1 MVRKQ
6 QVKKPLTLKEQ
17 QRAQLQN
24 RTQPQKYTQKKNSL
38 NARNFYK
45 KENAISATSALD
57 DATSALDDATTALNT
72 AASQGATLVTTTSNL
87 KTLPPLMLI
96 PHVRIANLCLSARDA
111 YHDAH
116 TSGSIQENDLFIIV
130 QKLMF
135 GATWAQTCHAT
146 FSRLDPTD
154 NGNGTWLSP
163 PENDIFWQTVR
174 NIKTLEKNTHYSIV
188 PRFLMKLEPYNF
200 DACIRAVTPNAHAD
214 PDPDPDPDSDTS
226 RVIFDFI
233 VDNAN
238 LRSPSSKPP
247 RRVST
252 TTNRRVTISE
262 IYDRAGR
269 SYTRE
274 RLTKLKEWWVDSVD
288 GADTNTYPDISI
300 PLAYVGE
307 ITIPGSVLSISL
319 FQRDVMPDFDTVMLH
334 HKSQA
339 TRDREPSSLV
349 QAALLFRFYI
359 PGVTV
364 DGVPGVVNSG
374 TDPQPIYTYNTYVF
388 IHSNGSVTYS
398 REDNA
403 NYPDNTEKNT
413 FYTSSRTLTLT
424 DDVSKKKGIL
434 YNICKSVGDS
444 CAVWTASVNTFI
456 HTTDTGLILRCMF
469 NDRYCV
475 TSISEAGVTQY
486 YIVSPS
492 IARDLYGVGIP
503 QSPRPILPDQVIAA
517 TPRPM
522 PKGRMPTF
530 ADLLKKN
537 TPSKKLEAPQL
548 ITPRYIYMT
557 RSASQR
563 SINKYNLRPRVGGG
577 SDGIQQGGFEISS
590 DSCRYF
596 QTLLSYMVSFYS
608 NKPGNIN
615 NFSLPES
622 KDVVVFFTDEV
633 IKPEDGKVP
642 NPFENSR
649 PGLKFIS
656 FTELPFELQKF
667 LTLLKTF
674 VEAFVSNIQIITGI
688 SIPPKYQDQEMPSE
702 SANSYEK
709 KLNLIRTI
717 ISNIPLNEDSAD
729 GDGDINKINTD
740 LREVLFACLLPSVL
754 LRIDDPNIKKSY
766 LESYNALNPSK
777 STDDTNFFYLP
788 NATNNIF
795 DVVDKIVSYF
805 GGVFSN
811 PYDGINFNQLP
822 ITSPISDEVKM
833 SVAKVLEQFKQ
844 EKKMYTI
851 PTQIKFNTRAV
862 TNAKIFDNLCKIID
876 GDTSNDKTR
885 MDLQKLI
892 DSQVSAEIQKLNKLP
907 IEKESGEDTPSL
919 SEQINN
925 NIEATARDNIL
936 REFMEQMATYFVD
949 GEMEDFEKESMKALI
964 DLDATYGFKVN
975 GNDFLHLN
983 DIVYKIFVQEIMYTG
998 AHIQRVDFLQD
1009 FISNIGFNTEELM
1022 YMDNINDA
1030 LEASGSISNEKLTEL
1045 KIKGY
1050 SLSEIIGLL
1059 YELRDKTTESTSDE
1073 DVTSIINGF
1082 LNQEVSSVP
1091 KPTQPIQQQIFNPT
1105 PLLPQDTRALVSPVG
1120 TGGKPKRISNPKQN
1134 TKYRKKY
1141 KKFVSKYII
1150 KKNKNNKKKNNKNN
1164 KNKTRKNKRLT
1175 KSKPNSKRNNK
1186 TLKNKKHKSKPNKN
1200 KSNHKS
1206 KYNKKAKTNY
1216 YNLYKHK
1223 KTLKH

>member
-1 MVRKQ
+1 MLNRDVR
-6 QVKKPLTLKEQ
+6 
-17 QRAQLQN
+17 
-24 RTQPQKYTQKKNSL
+24 S
-38 NARNFYK
+38 
-45 KENAISATSALD
+45 
-57 DATSALDDATTALNT
+57 
-72 AASQGATLVTTTSNL
+72 
-87 KTLPPLMLI
+87 
-96 PHVRIANLCLSARDA
+96 ANLCLSARDA
-111 YHDAH
+111 YHDG
-116 TSGSIQENDLFIIV
+116 SGSHGIQTNPLFINV

-135 GATWAQTCHAT
+135 GDNWASTCHTTFGSQQTAT
-146 FSRLDPTD
+146 DIT
-154 NGNGTWLSP
+154 NGTWLIA
-163 PENDIFWQTVR
+163 PERDIFWATVQ
-174 NIKTLEKNTHYSIV
+174 NIKTLQKNTHHFIV
-188 PRFLMKLEPYNF
+188 PRFIMKLEPYDFN
-200 DACIRAVTPNAHAD
+200 ACIRAVTYDNAD
-214 PDPDPDPDSDTS
+214 PDPN
-226 RVIFDFI
+226 RVIFNFI
-233 VDNAN
+233 VDNLN
-238 LRSPSSKPP
+238 VGSPSNKP
-247 RRVST
+247 SLIEKAS

-274 RLTKLKEWWVDSVD
+274 RLRKLKEWWVESVND
-288 GADTNTYPDISI
+288 ARDLFYP
-300 PLAYVGE
+300 A
-307 ITIPGSVLSISL
+307 ITIPLDIVGETTIEGSKLVVSL
-319 FQRDVMPDFDTVMLH
+319 LENEEQLRTLP
-334 HKSQA
+334 KSAETTNRQ
-339 TRDREPSSLV
+339 SQGHNV
-349 QAALLFRFYI
+349 VAALLFQFNI
-359 PGVTV
+359 PEVT
-364 DGVPGVVNSG
+364 DNTVPGVVISG
-374 TDPQPIYTYNTYVF
+374 TQQSPIYTYNTYVF

-398 REDNA
+398 RVDNA

-413 FYTSSRTLTLT
+413 FYTTSSDTL
-424 DDVSKKKGIL
+424 DDLVSKKKGIL

-475 TSISEAGVTQY
+475 TSIFENGATQY

-492 IARDLYGVGIP
+492 IAQNLYGQQIP
-503 QSPRPILPDQVIAA
+503 QSPRPILPNLVIAA
-517 TPRPM
+517 TPRPI

-530 ADLLKKN
+530 ADVISNNVVK
-537 TPSKKLEAPQL
+537 KKLEAPQL
-548 ITPRYIYMT
+548 ITPRYMT
-557 RSASQR
+557 RLASQR
-563 SINKYNLRPRVGGG
+563 SINKYKLRPRVGGG
-577 SDGIQQGGFEISS
+577 CDVIQQGGFEISS

-633 IKPEDGKVP
+633 IKPDDGKVP

-811 PYDGINFNQLP
+811 TYDGINFNQLP

-862 TNAKIFDNLCKIID
+862 TTAKIFDNLCEIID
-876 GDTSNDKTR
+876 GGPSNDKTR
-885 MDLQKLI
+885 MKLQDLIEK
-892 DSQVSAEIQKLNKLP
+892 QVKKLNKLP
-907 IEKESGEDTPSL
+907 MENESG
-919 SEQINN
+919 
-925 NIEATARDNIL
+925 
-936 REFMEQMATYFVD
+936 
-949 GEMEDFEKESMKALI
+949 
-964 DLDATYGFKVN
+964 
-975 GNDFLHLN
+975 
-983 DIVYKIFVQEIMYTG
+983 
-998 AHIQRVDFLQD
+998 
-1009 FISNIGFNTEELM
+1009 
-1022 YMDNINDA
+1022 
-1030 LEASGSISNEKLTEL
+1030 
-1045 KIKGY
+1045 
-1050 SLSEIIGLL
+1050 
-1059 YELRDKTTESTSDE
+1059 
-1073 DVTSIINGF
+1073 
-1082 LNQEVSSVP
+1082 
-1091 KPTQPIQQQIFNPT
+1091 
-1105 PLLPQDTRALVSPVG
+1105 
-1120 TGGKPKRISNPKQN
+1120 
-1134 TKYRKKY
+1134 
-1141 KKFVSKYII
+1141 
-1150 KKNKNNKKKNNKNN
+1150 
-1164 KNKTRKNKRLT
+1164 
-1175 KSKPNSKRNNK
+1175 
-1186 TLKNKKHKSKPNKN
+1186 
-1200 KSNHKS
+1200 
-1206 KYNKKAKTNY
+1206 
-1216 YNLYKHK
+1216 
-1223 KTLKH
+1223 